1 MAMYYFLLVFNRL
14 HQALQ
19 TVQRFSDRDDA
30 ARAYAAAES
39 AAEGNDELEIVL
51 VGADSIDTIR
61 QTHGQY
67 FTERSRH
74 SPYLDAAS
82 MLSRLPGRLM
92 PENA

>member
-1 MAMYYFLLVFNRL
+1 MAMYYFLLIFNRL

-19 TVQRFSDRDDA
+19 TVQQFSDRDDA
-30 ARAYAAAES
+30 SRAYAAAES
-39 AAEGNDELEIVL
+39 AAQGNDELEIVL

-67 FTERSRH
+67 FAERPGHSRF
-74 SPYLDAAS
+74 LDAAS
-82 MLSRLPGRLM
+82 ALNRLPGGLT